1 MMQQRIHVNIR
12 NKMHSLLWYTM
23 KPHHFWFVH
32 VASIEGREHTLK
44 MHHPRFREIVILDE
58 NY

>member
-44 MHHPRFREIVILDE
+44 NASSPLQGDCDFG
-58 NY
+58 